1 MRGWALTGWLV
12 VCAVAV
18 AAVAG
23 FARADTG
30 VLPDTEALPWTD
42 PDHLSPLEQLANGIA
57 TTIAGRAVRVYCDGD
72 NDWATLAAN
81 EGFDPEQF
89 SSWVVY
95 YYDPDDNT
103 VYEDADI
110 AHMPPRICRSLWTY
124 GKAALKPTKCP
135 TTVEQTKT
143 VVTTIRVAKRVR
155 VRVKVAGKWKYVIR
169 TVRVPRKVTRRVTTE
184 VDGPPAPCYEDG
196 ILNPGAPAEYFDD
209 VRALFELGRDAALMG
224 DLRQGVP
231 DDPGVFEPHSTCA
244 GLQKIPL
251 IAQRFGATAD
261 DAQSIAQYAD
271 ASIYARWAGSPFWSA
286 DCHENGP
293 LDQTP
298 GDGVWP

>member
-110 AHMPPRICRSLWTY
+110 AHMPPRICRSLWAY

-169 TVRVPRKVTRRVTTE
+169 TVR
-184 VDGPPAPCYEDG
+184 
-196 ILNPGAPAEYFDD
+196 
-209 VRALFELGRDAALMG
+209 
-224 DLRQGVP
+224 
-231 DDPGVFEPHSTCA
+231 
-244 GLQKIPL
+244 
-251 IAQRFGATAD
+251 
-261 DAQSIAQYAD
+261 
-271 ASIYARWAGSPFWSA
+271 
-286 DCHENGP
+286 
-293 LDQTP
+293 
-298 GDGVWP
+298 